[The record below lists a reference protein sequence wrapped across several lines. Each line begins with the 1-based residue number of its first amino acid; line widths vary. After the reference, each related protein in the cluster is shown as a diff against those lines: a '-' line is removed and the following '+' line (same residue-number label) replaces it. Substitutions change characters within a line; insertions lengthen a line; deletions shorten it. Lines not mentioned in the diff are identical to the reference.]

1 MTYIVTIHYMHIKA
15 YIKSEILP
23 CLIIWHRLI
32 WFTNLR
38 KKSLSRTNQGCTVI
52 YPGMCPYGTQPGL
65 NNCMY
70 KKVKKKNPLFEHM
83 TQINLIYK
91 GKKSLSRL
99 IEGVRGFLLV
109 CVPYTLWHSASECMK
124 HNPGLIPVHLWLELH
139 NLYYPTL

>member
-1 MTYIVTIHYMHIKA
+1 MHIMA

-23 CLIIWHRLI
+23 CLNIWHRLI

-70 KKVKKKNPLFEHM
+70 KKVKKNTLFEHM

-91 GKKSLSRL
+91 GKKSLSRTNRGCTRISPSMCSIHSLAFGLRVYETQPRLNPRAPL
-99 IEGVRGFLLV
+99 IG
-109 CVPYTLWHSASECMK
+109 TA
-124 HNPGLIPVHLWLELH
+124 
-139 NLYYPTL
+139 

>member
-1 MTYIVTIHYMHIKA
+1 MHIKA

-70 KKVKKKNPLFEHM
+70 KKVKKNPLFEHM
-83 TQINLIYK
+83 KQMNLIYK
-91 GKKSLSRL
+91 GKKSLSRTNRGCTRISPSMCSIHSLAFGLRVYETQPRLNPCAPL
-99 IEGVRGFLLV
+99 IG
-109 CVPYTLWHSASECMK
+109 TA
-124 HNPGLIPVHLWLELH
+124 
-139 NLYYPTL
+139 

>member
-1 MTYIVTIHYMHIKA
+1 MHIKA

-38 KKSLSRTNQGCTVI
+38 KKSLSRTNQGCTGI

-70 KKVKKKNPLFEHM
+70 KKVKKKTRCLSIWHR
-83 TQINLIYK
+83 LIWFTK
-91 GKKSLSRL
+91 GKNRYPGP
-99 IEGVRGFLLV
+99 IEGVSPSL
-109 CVPYTLWHSASECMK
+109 CSIHSLAFVLRVYETQPRL
-124 HNPGLIPVHLWLELH
+124 NPRAPLIGTAWLILPNAITGH
-139 NLYYPTL
+139 

>member
-1 MTYIVTIHYMHIKA
+1 MHIKA

-52 YPGMCPYGTQPGL
+52 YSGMCPYGTQPGL

-91 GKKSLSRL
+91 GKKSLSRTNRGCTRISPSMCSIHFLAFGLRVYETQPRLNPRAPL
-99 IEGVRGFLLV
+99 IG
-109 CVPYTLWHSASECMK
+109 TA
-124 HNPGLIPVHLWLELH
+124 
-139 NLYYPTL
+139 

>member
-1 MTYIVTIHYMHIKA
+1 MHIKA

-70 KKVKKKNPLFEHM
+70 KRVKKKNPLFEHM
-83 TQINLIYK
+83 TEINLIYK
-91 GKKSLSRL
+91 WKKSLSRTNRGCTRISPSMCSIHSLAFGLRVYETQPRLNPRAPL
-99 IEGVRGFLLV
+99 IG
-109 CVPYTLWHSASECMK
+109 SA
-124 HNPGLIPVHLWLELH
+124 
-139 NLYYPTL
+139 

>member
-1 MTYIVTIHYMHIKA
+1 MHIKA

-70 KKVKKKNPLFEHM
+70 KRVKKKNPLFEHM

-91 GKKSLSRL
+91 GKKSLSRTNRGCTRISPSMCSIHSLAFGLRVYETQPRLNPRAPL
-99 IEGVRGFLLV
+99 IG
-109 CVPYTLWHSASECMK
+109 SA
-124 HNPGLIPVHLWLELH
+124 
-139 NLYYPTL
+139 

>member
-1 MTYIVTIHYMHIKA
+1 MHIKA
-15 YIKSEILP
+15 HIKSEILP

-91 GKKSLSRL
+91 GKKSLSRTNRGCTRISPSMCSIHSLAFGLRVYETQPRLNPRAPL
-99 IEGVRGFLLV
+99 IG
-109 CVPYTLWHSASECMK
+109 TA
-124 HNPGLIPVHLWLELH
+124 
-139 NLYYPTL
+139 

>member
-1 MTYIVTIHYMHIKA
+1 MHIMA

-23 CLIIWHRLI
+23 CLNILHRLI

-70 KKVKKKNPLFEHM
+70 KKVKKKTRCLS
-83 TQINLIYK
+83 IWYRLIWFTK
-91 GKKSLSRL
+91 GKYRYPGP

-109 CVPYTLWHSASECMK
+109 CVPYTLWHSASDSMK

>member
-1 MTYIVTIHYMHIKA
+1 MHIKA

-70 KKVKKKNPLFEHM
+70 KKVKKTPGFEHM

-91 GKKSLSRL
+91 GKKSLSRTNQRCTRISPSMCSIHPLAFGLRVYETQPRLNPRAPL
-99 IEGVRGFLLV
+99 IG
-109 CVPYTLWHSASECMK
+109 TA
-124 HNPGLIPVHLWLELH
+124 
-139 NLYYPTL
+139 

>member
-1 MTYIVTIHYMHIKA
+1 MHIMA
-15 YIKSEILP
+15 YITSEILP
-23 CLIIWHRLI
+23 CLNILHRLI

-91 GKKSLSRL
+91 GKISLSRTNRGCTRISLSMCSIHSLAFGLRVYETQPRLNPRAPL
-99 IEGVRGFLLV
+99 IG
-109 CVPYTLWHSASECMK
+109 TA
-124 HNPGLIPVHLWLELH
+124 
-139 NLYYPTL
+139 

>member
-1 MTYIVTIHYMHIKA
+1 MHIKA

-91 GKKSLSRL
+91 GKKSLSRTNRGCTRISPSMCSIHSLAFGLRVYETQPRLNPRAPL
-99 IEGVRGFLLV
+99 IG
-109 CVPYTLWHSASECMK
+109 TA
-124 HNPGLIPVHLWLELH
+124 
-139 NLYYPTL
+139 

>member
-1 MTYIVTIHYMHIKA
+1 MHIKA

-70 KKVKKKNPLFEHM
+70 KKVKKNPLFEHM

-91 GKKSLSRL
+91 GKKSLSRTNRGCTRISPSMCSIHSLAFGLRVYETQPRLNPRAPL
-99 IEGVRGFLLV
+99 IG
-109 CVPYTLWHSASECMK
+109 TA
-124 HNPGLIPVHLWLELH
+124 
-139 NLYYPTL
+139 

>member
-1 MTYIVTIHYMHIKA
+1 MHIKA

-70 KKVKKKNPLFEHM
+70 KKVKKTPGFEHM

-91 GKKSLSRL
+91 GKKSLSRTNRGCTRISPSMCSIHSLAFGLRVYETQPRLNPRAPL
-99 IEGVRGFLLV
+99 IG
-109 CVPYTLWHSASECMK
+109 TA
-124 HNPGLIPVHLWLELH
+124 
-139 NLYYPTL
+139 

>member
-1 MTYIVTIHYMHIKA
+1 MHIKA

-91 GKKSLSRL
+91 GKKSLSRTNRGCTRISPSMCTIHSLAFGLRVYETQPKLNPRAPL
-99 IEGVRGFLLV
+99 IG
-109 CVPYTLWHSASECMK
+109 TA
-124 HNPGLIPVHLWLELH
+124 
-139 NLYYPTL
+139 

>member
-1 MTYIVTIHYMHIKA
+1 MHIKA

-70 KKVKKKNPLFEHM
+70 KKVKKNPLFEHM
-83 TQINLIYK
+83 KQMNLIYK
-91 GKKSLSRL
+91 GKKSLSRTNRGCTRISPSMCSIHSLAFGLRVYETQPRLNPRAPL
-99 IEGVRGFLLV
+99 IG
-109 CVPYTLWHSASECMK
+109 TA
-124 HNPGLIPVHLWLELH
+124 
-139 NLYYPTL
+139 

>member
-1 MTYIVTIHYMHIKA
+1 MHIKA

-70 KKVKKKNPLFEHM
+70 KKVKKTPLFEHM
-83 TQINLIYK
+83 KQMNLIYK
-91 GKKSLSRL
+91 GKKSLSRTNRGCTRISPSMCSIHSLAFGLRVYETQPRLNPRAPL
-99 IEGVRGFLLV
+99 IG
-109 CVPYTLWHSASECMK
+109 TA
-124 HNPGLIPVHLWLELH
+124 
-139 NLYYPTL
+139 

>member
-1 MTYIVTIHYMHIKA
+1 M
-15 YIKSEILP
+15 
-23 CLIIWHRLI
+23 
-32 WFTNLR
+32 
-38 KKSLSRTNQGCTVI
+38 CTVI

-70 KKVKKKNPLFEHM
+70 KKVKKKPLFEHM

-91 GKKSLSRL
+91 GKNRYPGP

-124 HNPGLIPVHLWLELH
+124 HNPGLIPAHL
-139 NLYYPTL
+139 

>member
-1 MTYIVTIHYMHIKA
+1 MHIKA

-70 KKVKKKNPLFEHM
+70 KKVKKNPLFEHM
-83 TQINLIYK
+83 KQMNLIYN
-91 GKKSLSRL
+91 GKKSLSRTKRGCTRISPSMCSIHSLAFGLRVYETQPRLNPRAPL
-99 IEGVRGFLLV
+99 IG
-109 CVPYTLWHSASECMK
+109 TA
-124 HNPGLIPVHLWLELH
+124 
-139 NLYYPTL
+139 

>member
-1 MTYIVTIHYMHIKA
+1 MHIKA

-70 KKVKKKNPLFEHM
+70 KKVKRNPPLFEHM

-91 GKKSLSRL
+91 GKKSLSRTNRGCTRISPSMCSIHSLAFGLRVYETQPRLNPRAPL
-99 IEGVRGFLLV
+99 IG
-109 CVPYTLWHSASECMK
+109 TA
-124 HNPGLIPVHLWLELH
+124 
-139 NLYYPTL
+139 

>member
-1 MTYIVTIHYMHIKA
+1 MHIKA

-91 GKKSLSRL
+91 GKKSLSRTNRGCTRISPSMCSIHSLAFGLRVYETQPKLNPRAPL
-99 IEGVRGFLLV
+99 IG
-109 CVPYTLWHSASECMK
+109 TA
-124 HNPGLIPVHLWLELH
+124 
-139 NLYYPTL
+139 

>member
-1 MTYIVTIHYMHIKA
+1 MHIMA
-15 YIKSEILP
+15 YITSEILP
-23 CLIIWHRLI
+23 CLNILHRLI

-70 KKVKKKNPLFEHM
+70 KKVKKKKPLFEHM

-91 GKKSLSRL
+91 GKISLSRTNRGCTRISLSMCSIHSLAFGLRVYETQPRLNPRAPL
-99 IEGVRGFLLV
+99 IG
-109 CVPYTLWHSASECMK
+109 TA
-124 HNPGLIPVHLWLELH
+124 
-139 NLYYPTL
+139 

>member
-1 MTYIVTIHYMHIKA
+1 MHIKA

-91 GKKSLSRL
+91 GKKSLSRTNRGCTRIFPSMCSIHSLAFGLRVYETQPRLNPRAPL
-99 IEGVRGFLLV
+99 IG
-109 CVPYTLWHSASECMK
+109 TA
-124 HNPGLIPVHLWLELH
+124 
-139 NLYYPTL
+139 